1 MKKIIY
7 VLGFVVLMCME
18 ACSGEDDLTPSS
30 LDNNWW
36 VNVDNPDDPLDHFIF
51 GVYEQYNVPIFY
63 TDTVGTR
70 EEKDAFGNSII
81 YYETIKLD
89 YTILGGV
96 SDAKVVEYSLSKNQ
110 EDIMDGVEFL
120 RDYVLPKLPD

>member
-36 VNVDNPDDPLDHFIF
+36 VNVDNLDDPLDPVSYTHLD
-51 GVYEQYNVPIFY
+51 VYKRQI
-63 TDTVGTR
+63 
-70 EEKDAFGNSII
+70 
-81 YYETIKLD
+81 
-89 YTILGGV
+89 
-96 SDAKVVEYSLSKNQ
+96 
-110 EDIMDGVEFL
+110 
-120 RDYVLPKLPD
+120 

>member
-7 VLGFVVLMCME
+7 VLGFVVLMCMV

-81 YYETIKLD
+81 
-89 YTILGGV
+89 
-96 SDAKVVEYSLSKNQ
+96 
-110 EDIMDGVEFL
+110 IMRPLNWITQF
-120 RDYVLPKLPD
+120 